1 MSSSHAGTLDT
12 PEPPPPTGPLG
23 RLQDLGVRF
32 TGWTERWVPD
42 AWVVA
47 LILTIPVFFAAIAW
61 GDADPFE
68 ATEAWGEG
76 IWSLLELMAQF
87 SFAIIVAY
95 AVATAPIVARAL
107 DRLASIPDPDRPRQ
121 ALLLMASFAF
131 VTGWV
136 NWAVTIVAS
145 AVFVP
150 YVAKNNPK
158 VDYRLLVAAA
168 YLGIGTIW
176 HAGLSSSAALIAA
189 TPGNFLI
196 EGDIVPDVIPV
207 SETIFT
213 PWNLALSVVVAIV
226 GTLTVLA
233 ISPPPERAYT
243 LEPEEAAK
251 IIGTKAAGKPKG
263 KLTPAQRLEWWP
275 GFNIIFGVATAGYFI
290 SLAASQGF
298 EAWTIDTYNL
308 LFLSLAIWLHF
319 RPRPFL
325 DACERGVRGAW
336 GVLIVFPFF
345 AGIFGMVQFT
355 KLGEALAD
363 LFADIASA
371 DTFAPLVY
379 WYSGILNYFV
389 PSGGAK
395 FAIEAP
401 YILPAGDAVGFS
413 NAATTMA
420 YAWGDMMSDMIQ
432 PFWAIALLAIV
443 RLRFGQ
449 IMGYC
454 VVVWLVFVVVTTIG
468 MFLLPANLGQ

>member
-1 MSSSHAGTLDT
+1 MSQEFSALSSS
-12 PEPPPPTGPLG
+12 EPPPPSGPLG
-23 RLQDLGVRF
+23 SLQNLGIRL

-47 LILTIPVFFAAIAW
+47 LLLTLPVFLAAIIW
-61 GDADPFE
+61 GDADPFD
-68 ATEAWGEG
+68 ATKAWGEG

-87 SFAIIVAY
+87 SFAIVVAF
-95 AVATAPIVARAL
+95 AVATAPPVSRAL
-107 DRLASIPDPDRPRQ
+107 NRLASVPNSDKPWQ
-121 ALLLMASFAF
+121 ALLLMAAFAF
-131 VTGWV
+131 VTGWI

-150 YVAKNNPK
+150 YIAKNNPK
-158 VDYRLLVAAA
+158 VDYRLLVTAA

-196 EGDIVPDVIPV
+196 ENKILSDVIPV
-207 SETIFT
+207 NETIFT
-213 PWNLALSVVVAIV
+213 TWNIIMSLLVAAVGMAIIVAL
-226 GTLTVLA
+226 
-233 ISPPPERAYT
+233 SPPPERALT
-243 LEPEEAAK
+243 ISAEDAEK
-251 IIGTKAAGKPKG
+251 IIGTGEVERPQG
-263 KLTPAQRLEWWP
+263 RLTPAERMEWWP
-275 GFNIIFGVATAGYFI
+275 GFNIIFGAATAGYFVY
-290 SLAASQGF
+290 LVVTLGF
-298 EAWTIDTYNL
+298 EGWTIDTYNL
-308 LFLSLAIWLHF
+308 LFLSAALWLHF

-325 DACERGVRGAW
+325 NACERGVRGAW
-336 GVLIVFPFF
+336 GVLVVFPFF

-363 LFADIASA
+363 LFASIAST
-371 DTFAPLVY
+371 DTFAPFVY

-413 NAATTMA
+413 HAATTMA

-454 VVVWLVFVVVTTIG
+454 VVVWIAFLIVTTVG
-468 MFLLPANLGQ
+468 MFLLPANLGR